1 MATIFL
7 GVGSNIRPVRHL
19 RLAIKELR
27 RRFDDLETS
36 AVYRNA
42 PVGFDG
48 HDFLNL
54 VVRARTDLSPV
65 DVLEVLDEIHELA
78 GRRRNS
84 VGLAARELDIDLL
97 LYDRVLVD
105 TDDLQLPRSDV
116 LDYDF
121 VLRPLAELAP
131 DYVHPVTGKR
141 LDLHWQQF
149 PRSGR
154 SLQQEAVDFEA

>member
-1 MATIFL
+1 MASIYL
-7 GVGSNIRPVRHL
+7 GVGSNIRPLRHL
-19 RLAIKELR
+19 RLAITELR

-48 HDFLNL
+48 SDFLNL

-65 DVLEVLDEIHELA
+65 DVLRVLDDIHELA
-78 GRRRNS
+78 GRQRMSN
-84 VGLAARELDIDLL
+84 GLTSRELDIDLL
-97 LYDRVLVD
+97 LYDQVLID

-131 DYVHPVTGKR
+131 DYVHPLTGKR

-149 PRSGR
+149 PGSTR
-154 SLQQEAVDFEA
+154 SLQQEFIDFRA

>member
-1 MATIFL
+1 MAIT
-7 GVGSNIRPVRHL
+7 
-19 RLAIKELR
+19 ELR
-27 RRFDDLETS
+27 RRFGELETS

-42 PVGFDG
+42 PVGFEG

-54 VVRARTDLSPV
+54 VVLAQTDLSPV
-65 DVLEVLDEIHELA
+65 DVLRVLDDIHELA
-78 GRRRNS
+78 GRQRTC
-84 VGLAARELDIDLL
+84 VGLSARELDIDLL

-105 TDDLQLPRSDV
+105 TNDLQLPRSDV

-131 DYVHPVTGKR
+131 DYVHPFTGKR

-149 PRSGR
+149 PGSGR
-154 SLQQEAVDFEA
+154 LLRQERIDFNL